1 MKRRNFLAL
10 MGGLA
15 VASPWDAW
23 AQQERTVKVGLL
35 YPGPLAAANARAETL
50 REVLRADRWPDDRV
64 EIAIRSADGDSSRA
78 PELAKELVDLK
89 CDVIM
94 PVSFLAVDAV
104 RKATKTIPLV
114 AFDLETDPIAAGIAL
129 NLAHPG
135 GNTTGVFF
143 DFPDFS
149 MKWME
154 LLKETLP
161 HLSKVTVV
169 VHPESPSPQL
179 KGVESAA
186 QLLHVRIDRLEI
198 HSLADVDGALLT
210 ASEQA
215 PDAVLLL
222 SAPAIGVGNNPK
234 IIAELTLKHRLPAI
248 TLFPDFARA
257 GGLLAYGV
265 DIPGSYR
272 QTAAMIV
279 KVLNGATP
287 ADLPIE
293 RPVKF
298 QLVVNLKTAKMLGIE
313 MPTSVLLRADEVIE

>member
-1 MKRRNFLAL
+1 M
-10 MGGLA
+10 
-15 VASPWDAW
+15 
-23 AQQERTVKVGLL
+23 
-35 YPGPLAAANARAETL
+35 
-50 REVLRADRWPDDRV
+50 
-64 EIAIRSADGDSSRA
+64 
-78 PELAKELVDLK
+78 LAKELVEQK
-89 CDVIM
+89 CDAIL
-94 PVSFLAVDAV
+94 PVSFLAVDAA
-104 RKATKTIPLV
+104 RKATKTIPIV
-114 AFDLETDPIAAGIAL
+114 AFDLETDPIASGIASD
-129 NLAHPG
+129 LAHPS
-135 GNTTGVFF
+135 GNITGVFF

-149 MKWME
+149 TKWME
-154 LLKETLP
+154 LLKESLP

-186 QLLHVRIDRLEI
+186 KLLGVKIDLLEI
-198 HSLADVDGALLT
+198 HSVADVDGALLT
-210 ASEQA
+210 ASRQA

-234 IIAELTLKHRLPAI
+234 IIAQLTLKHRLPAI

-265 DIPGSYR
+265 DISESYR
-272 QTAAMIV
+272 QAAAMVV
-279 KVLNGATP
+279 KVLSGAKP

-298 QLVVNLKTAKMLGIE
+298 QLVVNLKTAKILGIA

>member
-1 MKRRNFLAL
+1 MRRRKFLAL
-10 MGGLA
+10 MGGIA
-15 VASPWDAW
+15 VASQWSAR
-23 AQQERTVKVGLL
+23 AQEARAVKIGLL
-35 YPGPLAAANARAETL
+35 YPGPMAAGNSRAETL
-50 REVLRADRWPDDRV
+50 REVLRKNGLPDARV
-64 EIAIRSADGDSSRA
+64 EIVARFADGDSSRA
-78 PELAKELVDLK
+78 PALAKELVEQK
-89 CDVIM
+89 CDVIL
-94 PVSFLAVDAV
+94 PVSFLAVDAA
-104 RKATKTIPLV
+104 RKATKTIPIV
-114 AFDLETDPIAAGIAL
+114 AFDLETDPIASGIAS

-149 MKWME
+149 TKWME

-186 QLLHVRIDRLEI
+186 QLLNVRIDQLEI
-198 HSLADVDGALLT
+198 HSLTDVEGALLT
-210 ASEQA
+210 ASRHA
-215 PDAVLLL
+215 ADAVLLL
-222 SAPAIGVGNNPK
+222 SAPPIGVGDNPK
-234 IIAELTLKHRLPAI
+234 IIGGLTLKYRLPAI
-248 TLFPDFARA
+248 TLFPDFARG

-265 DIPGSYR
+265 DIPESYR
-272 QTAAMIV
+272 QAAGMIV
-279 KVLNGATP
+279 KVLNGAKP

-298 QLVVNLKTAKMLGIE
+298 QLVVNLKTAKMLGLA

>member
-1 MKRRNFLAL
+1 
-10 MGGLA
+10 MGGIA
-15 VASPWDAW
+15 VASQWSAR
-23 AQQERTVKVGLL
+23 AQEARAVKIGLL
-35 YPGPLAAANARAETL
+35 YPGPMAAGNSRAETL
-50 REVLRADRWPDDRV
+50 REVLRKNGLPDARV
-64 EIAIRSADGDSSRA
+64 EIVARFADGDSSRA
-78 PELAKELVDLK
+78 PALAKELVEQK
-89 CDVIM
+89 CDVIL
-94 PVSFLAVDAV
+94 PVSFLAVDAA
-104 RKATKTIPLV
+104 RKATKTIPIV
-114 AFDLETDPIAAGIAL
+114 AFDLETDPIASGIAS

-149 MKWME
+149 TKWME

-186 QLLHVRIDRLEI
+186 QLLNVRIDQLEI
-198 HSLADVDGALLT
+198 HSLTDVEGALLT
-210 ASEQA
+210 ASRHA
-215 PDAVLLL
+215 ADAVLLL
-222 SAPAIGVGNNPK
+222 SAPPIGVGDNPK
-234 IIAELTLKHRLPAI
+234 IIGGLTLKYRLPAI
-248 TLFPDFARA
+248 TLFPDFARG

-265 DIPGSYR
+265 DIPESYR
-272 QTAAMIV
+272 QAAGMIV
-279 KVLNGATP
+279 KVLNGAKP

-298 QLVVNLKTAKMLGIE
+298 QLVVNLKTAKMLGLT